1 MISVTAMAD
10 QRMGSKHSIRPVR
23 GRAVRAG
30 AQLPD
35 AVEHVEEAGDSR
47 EGGRAQAD
55 PPERVG
61 VPLVRA
67 HLLQGPGR
75 EQGVPALAQSRRE
88 GVDAHALAGNR
99 LQDDG
104 ARASGSPAE
113 ILEIGAR
120 DAAISWAIQQAQPGD
135 CVIIL
140 GKGHE
145 TGQEVAGVVTHFDDR
160 EVARAAL
167 EGRVR

>member
-1 MISVTAMAD
+1 MGAAAALAAEIVVVTD
-10 QRMGSKHSIRPVR
+10 DNPRSE
-23 GRAVRAG
+23 
-30 AQLPD
+30 D
-35 AVEHVEEAGDSR
+35 
-47 EGGRAQAD
+47 
-55 PPERVG
+55 
-61 VPLVRA
+61 
-67 HLLQGPGR
+67 
-75 EQGVPALAQSRRE
+75 PALIRQA
-88 GVDAHALAGNR
+88 VL
-99 LQDDG
+99 DG

-135 CVIIL
+135 CVIML